1 MQLPGLVRELNKTVV
16 CSTLNLGR
24 QGNTSGGG
32 TVLEETERL
41 ARGIGLCD
49 ENWCGHMPLKAPQ
62 PSKSTQILALCLKYK
77 LQTM

>member
-1 MQLPGLVRELNKTVV
+1 M
-16 CSTLNLGR
+16 
-24 QGNTSGGG
+24 SGGG

-41 ARGIGLCD
+41 AGGIGLCD

-77 LQTM
+77 LRTM